1 MKNTNIY
8 KILIILILFATAA
21 VFAQPAKN
29 FKDGLAEGKSSN
41 KKILVSIF
49 NPEDSWS
56 KKMETVYTC
65 GKINSLISGNF
76 VFVKLNGTGTEKYN
90 YNGKD
95 YTAGELAK
103 LLGATGYPTHSFL
116 NPDGSIIKFKYNGG
130 DYNGFPGYL
139 DESEF
144 EKLLNYFI
152 SGKYGNTDL
161 SKEL

>member
-1 MKNTNIY
+1 MTLVI
-8 KILIILILFATAA
+8 TAA
-21 VFAQPAKN
+21 VFSQPSKN
-29 FKDGLAEGKSSN
+29 FNDGLADGKSS
-41 KKILVSIF
+41 KKMILVSIY
-49 NPEDSWS
+49 NPGDSWS
-56 KKMETVYTC
+56 KKMENVYSC
-65 GKINSLISGNF
+65 GKISSLITGNF

-95 YTAGELAK
+95 YTAGDLAK

-139 DESEF
+139 DESDF

-152 SGKYGNTDL
+152 SGKYKNSDL